1 MVIDTSAV
9 IAILFQEP
17 EAADFSAAI
26 EGDPVRLMSAASVL
40 EASIVVEAASG
51 ETGGRELDLLLYKA
65 GIEVAAV
72 TADHVE
78 VARRAFR
85 AYGKGRHAAGLNY
98 GDCFAYALAKA
109 SAEPL
114 LYKGNDFARTDIA
127 PALPTMT

>member
-1 MVIDTSAV
+1 MVIDTSAI

-17 EAADFSAAI
+17 EAAAFSDAI
-26 EGDPVRLMSAASVL
+26 EGDATRLMSAASVL

-65 GIEVAAV
+65 GIEIAAV
-72 TADHVE
+72 TADQAE
-78 VARRAFR
+78 LARRAYR

-114 LYKGNDFARTDIA
+114 LYKGDDFARTDIA
-127 PALPTMT
+127 PALPAIP

>member
-1 MVIDTSAV
+1 
-9 IAILFQEP
+9 
-17 EAADFSAAI
+17 
-26 EGDPVRLMSAASVL
+26 SVL

-65 GIEVAAV
+65 GIEIAAV
-72 TADHVE
+72 TADQVE
-78 VARRAFR
+78 LARRAYR

-114 LYKGNDFARTDIA
+114 LYKSDDFARTDIA
-127 PALPTMT
+127 PALPVTT

>member
-1 MVIDTSAV
+1 MVIDTSAI

-17 EAADFSAAI
+17 EAAQFSAAI
-26 EGDPVRLMSAASVL
+26 EGDATRLMSAASVL

-65 GIEVAAV
+65 GIEIAAV
-72 TADHVE
+72 TADQVE
-78 VARRAFR
+78 LARRAYR

-114 LYKGNDFARTDIA
+114 LYKGDDFARTDIA
-127 PALPTMT
+127 PALPAAP

>member
-1 MVIDTSAV
+1 
-9 IAILFQEP
+9 
-17 EAADFSAAI
+17 
-26 EGDPVRLMSAASVL
+26 MSAASVL

-65 GIEVAAV
+65 GIEIAAV
-72 TADHVE
+72 TADQAE
-78 VARRAFR
+78 LARRAYR

-114 LYKGNDFARTDIA
+114 LYKGGDFARTDIA
-127 PALPTMT
+127 PALPAAP